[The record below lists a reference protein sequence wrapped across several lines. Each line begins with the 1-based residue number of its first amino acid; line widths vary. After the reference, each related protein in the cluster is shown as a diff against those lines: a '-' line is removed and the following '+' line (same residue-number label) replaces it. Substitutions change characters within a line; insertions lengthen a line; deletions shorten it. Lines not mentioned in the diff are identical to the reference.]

1 MNKRKAKKLAKKL
14 ELYGEPIKE
23 KIEIKATHEIS
34 LVTKYLPLLD
44 EVYKQNEKEE

>member
-14 ELYGEPIKE
+14 ELYGEPTKE

-34 LVTKYLPLLD
+34 LITKYLPLL
-44 EVYKQNEKEE
+44 EEAYKQNETQK

>member
-1 MNKRKAKKLAKKL
+1 MNKRKAKKLAKKI
-14 ELYGEPIKE
+14 EMYGEPIKE
-23 KIEIKATHEIS
+23 KIKMKATHEIS